1 MGACLQRQVLVL
13 YVDVKLCI
21 INIKL
26 KGWIILSRT
35 RVIINNAFWSSVFG
49 GIVFIIGDLNDS
61 CGCNPDRFL

>member
-1 MGACLQRQVLVL
+1 MGACLQWQALVF
-13 YVDVKLCI
+13 YIDVKLGI

-26 KGWIILSRT
+26 KGWIILSLT
-35 RVIINNAFWSSVFG
+35 RVIINNALRSSVFG